1 MSRVPRDRGEART
14 ASRLGHWLS
23 WLADGTSST
32 VLFVLMAM
40 TCIDVIGRSLFNA
53 PLDGA
58 TELTQLMLGVI
69 VFAVVPT
76 VCLREDHITVDL
88 LDPWFPAP
96 LVRPRRIALNLLM
109 AVMLAAVCWRVW
121 ILSDLTADYGDATE
135 YLAIPLAPIS
145 YFIAALSGAGALALL
160 ANALHYL
167 LRGEPVRYDQAPD
180 DQDRDVG
187 TGHSSPGI

>member
-1 MSRVPRDRGEART
+1 MSGPGEDRGEIPT
-14 ASRLGHWLS
+14 ASRLGRWLS

-53 PLDGA
+53 PLPGA
-58 TELTQLMLGVI
+58 TELTQLMLAVI

-76 VCLREDHITVDL
+76 VCLREDHISVDL
-88 LDPWFPAP
+88 LDPWFPGP
-96 LVRPRRIALNLLM
+96 LVRPRRMVLNLLM

-121 ILSDLTADYGDATE
+121 ILADLTAEYGDATE
-135 YLAIPLAPIS
+135 FLAIRLAPIS

-167 LRGEPVRYDQAPD
+167 RRGRPNRYDP
-180 DQDRDVG
+180 DRDDSDG
-187 TGHSSPGI
+187 PAISGIE